1 MPTLQNLTRAI
12 FGACLALVHAVALA
26 QGAAG
31 YPGRMIKLVV
41 PFPAGGATDIM
52 ARNIAQKLN
61 EAWKQPVVVEN
72 RPGAN
77 GTIGADAVAKSPADG
92 YTYLVATIAHSANV
106 TLFPNTPYQLQRDL
120 QAVAILG
127 LIPMVPVVHPS
138 LPVRNLKELVA
149 ISKKQSLNG
158 GSGGNGTAAHL
169 TLELFKSV
177 TGAKIQHIPYKGG
190 APAMTDLVGGQ
201 IEVIFSLLPECL
213 PYVKSGKIRGL
224 AVTTDKRYSLLP
236 DIPTTSESGIPG
248 LEVTSWNGLMAP
260 TGTPGD
266 IVTKLNAEVVRI
278 TGMPD
283 MNARIT
289 ELGYQTSA
297 MSVGDA
303 DKYIKADIERW
314 RKVIRAANIRAD

>member
-1 MPTLQNLTRAI
+1 
-12 FGACLALVHAVALA
+12 
-26 QGAAG
+26 
-31 YPGRMIKLVV
+31 
-41 PFPAGGATDIM
+41 
-52 ARNIAQKLN
+52 
-61 EAWKQPVVVEN
+61 VVEN

-149 ISKKQSLNG
+149 IPKKQPLNG

>member
-1 MPTLQNLTRAI
+1 MFTLQNLTTAI
-12 FGACLALVHAVALA
+12 FGACLALVHSMVLA

-31 YPGRMIKLVV
+31 YPAKPIRFIV
-41 PFPAGGATDIM
+41 PFPPGGATDIM
-52 ARNIAQKLN
+52 ARTISQKLN

-77 GTIGADAVAKSPADG
+77 GTIGADAVAKSPPDG
-92 YTYLVATIAHSANV
+92 YTLLVATIAHSANV

-120 QAVAILG
+120 QAVAVLG
-127 LIPMVPVVHPS
+127 LIPLVPVVHPS
-138 LPVRNLKELVA
+138 LPVRNLKELIA
-149 ISKKQSLNG
+149 ISKRQPLNG

-177 TGAKIQHIPYKGG
+177 TGAKILHVPYKGG

-201 IEVIFSLLPECL
+201 IEVIFALLPECL
-213 PYVKSGKIRGL
+213 PYIKAGKIRAL
-224 AVTTDKRYSLLP
+224 AVTTDKRYPLLP
-236 DIPTTSESGIPG
+236 NIPTTSEAGIPG
-248 LEVTSWNGLMAP
+248 IEITSWNGLMAP
-260 TGTPGD
+260 TGTPAD
-266 IVTKLNAEVVRI
+266 IVAKLNTEVERI

-283 MNARIT
+283 MKARIT

-303 DKYIKADIERW
+303 AKYLNADIERW
-314 RKVIRAANIRAD
+314 RKVIREANIKAD

>member
-1 MPTLQNLTRAI
+1 MMRRLAVAVA
-12 FGACLALVHAVALA
+12 GACFALTHAMALA

-31 YPGRMIKLVV
+31 YPGKPIRFVV
-41 PFPAGGATDIM
+41 PFPPGGATDVM

-61 EAWKQPVVVEN
+61 ETWKQPVVVEN

-77 GTIGADAVAKSPADG
+77 GTIGADAVAKSPPDG

-120 QAVAILG
+120 RAVAVLG
-127 LIPMVPVVHPS
+127 LIPLVPVVHPS
-138 LPVRNLKELVA
+138 LPVRSLKELVT
-149 ISKKQSLNG
+149 ISKRQPLNG

-177 TGAKIQHIPYKGG
+177 TGAKIQHVPYKGG

-201 IEVIFSLLPECL
+201 IEVIFALLPECL
-213 PYVKSGKIRGL
+213 PYVKSGRIRAL
-224 AVTTDKRYSLLP
+224 AVTTDKRYPLLP

-248 LEVTSWNGLMAP
+248 IEITSWNGLMAP

-266 IVTKLNAEVVRI
+266 IVTKLNGEVVRI

-283 MNARIT
+283 MKARIT
-289 ELGYQTSA
+289 ELGYQTSG

-303 DKYIKADIERW
+303 EKYLKADIERW
-314 RKVIRAANIRAD
+314 RKVIREANIKAD

>member
-1 MPTLQNLTRAI
+1 MPKLQNLTRTI
-12 FGACLALVHAVALA
+12 FGACLTLVHAVALA

-149 ISKKQSLNG
+149 ISKKQPLNG

-266 IVTKLNAEVVRI
+266 IVTRLNAEVVRI

>member
-127 LIPMVPVVHPS
+127 L
-138 LPVRNLKELVA
+138 
-149 ISKKQSLNG
+149 
-158 GSGGNGTAAHL
+158 
-169 TLELFKSV
+169 
-177 TGAKIQHIPYKGG
+177 
-190 APAMTDLVGGQ
+190 
-201 IEVIFSLLPECL
+201 
-213 PYVKSGKIRGL
+213 

-303 DKYIKADIERW
+303 DKYIKADIELW

>member
-1 MPTLQNLTRAI
+1 MMRHLAI
-12 FGACLALVHAVALA
+12 AVVGACFTLTHAMALA

-31 YPGRMIKLVV
+31 YPGKPIRFIV
-41 PFPAGGATDIM
+41 PFPPGGATDIM
-52 ARNIAQKLN
+52 ARTISQKLN

-92 YTYLVATIAHSANV
+92 YTLLVATIAHSANV

-120 QAVAILG
+120 QPVAVLG
-127 LIPMVPVVHPS
+127 LIPLVPVVHPS

-149 ISKKQSLNG
+149 ISKRQPLNG

-177 TGAKIQHIPYKGG
+177 TGAKILHVPYKGG

-201 IEVIFSLLPECL
+201 IEVIFALLPECL
-213 PYVKSGKIRGL
+213 PYVKAGRIRAL
-224 AVTTDKRYSLLP
+224 AVTTDKRYPLLP
-236 DIPTTSESGIPG
+236 DTPTTSEAGISGI
-248 LEVTSWNGLMAP
+248 EITSWNGLMAP

-266 IVTKLNAEVVRI
+266 IVAKLNAEVVRI

-283 MNARIT
+283 MKARIT

-297 MSVGDA
+297 MSVGDSA
-303 DKYIKADIERW
+303 KYLKTDIERW
-314 RKVIRAANIRAD
+314 RKVIREANIKAD

>member
-1 MPTLQNLTRAI
+1 MMRHLAVA
-12 FGACLALVHAVALA
+12 GACFALTHAMALA
-26 QGAAG
+26 QGAAS
-31 YPGRMIKLVV
+31 YPSKVIKFVV
-41 PFPAGGATDIM
+41 PFPPGGATDIM

-120 QAVAILG
+120 QAVAVLG
-127 LIPMVPVVHPS
+127 LIPIVPVVHPS
-138 LPVRNLKELVA
+138 LPVRNLKEMIA
-149 ISKKQSLNG
+149 ISKKQHLNA
-158 GSGGNGTAAHL
+158 GSSGNGTAAHL
-169 TLELFKSV
+169 TLELFKIV

-201 IEVIFSLLPECL
+201 IEVIFALLPECL
-213 PYVKSGKIRGL
+213 PYVKSGKIRPL
-224 AVTTDKRYSLLP
+224 AVTTDKRYPLLP
-236 DIPTTSESGIPG
+236 DVPTTSESGVPG
-248 LEVTSWNGLMAP
+248 IEVTSWNGLMAP

-266 IVTKLNAEVVRI
+266 ILAKLNAEVMRI
-278 TGMPD
+278 VGIPD
-283 MNARIT
+283 MKARIV

-314 RKVIRAANIRAD
+314 GKVIREANIKAE